1 MNKEFSSKCVIASS
15 SNAWMNTELTHNWI
29 EKVLGTFSFGRRLL
43 AWDTFSCHIEDS
55 VTDSLKRKKVDEG
68 LVPGG
73 CTPYIQGPDVSW
85 NKPFKA
91 HCTDSYD
98 DWLANK
104 GLNEETACGNLKAPP
119 RREVVLWILAA
130 WESLSKDM
138 IRDSFV
144 SCAITCAT
152 DGSQDD
158 EITCLKEG

>member
-1 MNKEFSSKCVIASS
+1 M
-15 SNAWMNTELTHNWI
+15 
-29 EKVLGTFSFGRRLL
+29 

-104 GLNEETACGNLKAPP
+104 GLTEETACGNLKAPP

-130 WESLSKDM
+130 WESLSKEM

-158 EITCLKEG
+158 EITCIQPNVYCIFHLTHFSAGIQIAPPISALTFPNPTYHLLVS